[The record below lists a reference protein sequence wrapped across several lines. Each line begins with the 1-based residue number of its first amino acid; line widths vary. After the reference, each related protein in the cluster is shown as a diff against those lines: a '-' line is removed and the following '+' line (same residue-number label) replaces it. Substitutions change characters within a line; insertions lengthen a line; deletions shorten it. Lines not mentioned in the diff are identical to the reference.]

1 MESISIL
8 TIKLLREMFMKF
20 GIKKPEI
27 VVKKDYRVGIK
38 IEEDVQV
45 SAIAVFVK
53 NDSGKVVPTADVLIW
68 FEERDDKIDFTLWNL
83 RAEAD
88 YDIGNLR
95 QIVLY
100 DRFGETLEE
109 FNMNGA
115 LVEVIERHRVVDS
128 KIIAW

>member
-1 MESISIL
+1 
-8 TIKLLREMFMKF
+8 MKF